1 MCNFGGRR
9 MSGFEVI
16 DRGFPRVAG
25 SKIIKARSEYDLKA
39 YNLIN
44 AAAFNRIN
52 TIPCSAARTRL
63 G

>member
-1 MCNFGGRR
+1 

-16 DRGFPRVAG
+16 DRRFPRVAG
-25 SKIIKARSEYDLKA
+25 SKIIKARSEWDLKA
-39 YNLIN
+39 YKLIN

-52 TIPCSAARTRL
+52 TIPCSPARARL